1 MLQGQSHRYPIE
13 CPAAHRYTD
22 ARLNGTQHLDYL
34 HTIFLALVQ
43 GITEFLPIS
52 SSAHLILPFQVFGWD
67 DQGLAFDVAVH
78 LGTLTAVIA
87 YFWRDLINLTFGLG
101 RTLSGAQNAE
111 GSLAIH
117 LIIAS
122 LPIVV
127 AGLALKSLVEG
138 ELRSASVIAIAT
150 IVFGIVLWIADRTS
164 QRDRQESALTWQDA
178 LMIGIAQCLALIPGT
193 SRSGITMTA
202 ALALGYT
209 RQTASRLSFLLS
221 VPTILGASLLI
232 LRDLFETAEPVR
244 WDHMAIGATLSGI
257 TAYLCI
263 RFFLSFIDRIGF
275 LPFVV
280 YRLVLGFALLW
291 FLYA

>member
-1 MLQGQSHRYPIE
+1 MPRFNGSRY
-13 CPAAHRYTD
+13 
-22 ARLNGTQHLDYL
+22 LDYL
-34 HTIFLALVQ
+34 QTIFLALVQ

-52 SSAHLILPFQVFGWD
+52 SSAHLILPFDILGWE

-87 YFWRDLINLTFGLG
+87 YFWRDLISLAFGLG
-101 RTLSGAQNAE
+101 HTLSGKQNTE
-111 GSLAIH
+111 GRLAIH

-122 LPIVV
+122 LPIVA
-127 AGLALKSLVEG
+127 AGFTLKSLVEG
-138 ELRSASVIAIAT
+138 ELRSASVIAVAT
-150 IVFGIVLWIADRTS
+150 IVFGIVLWIADRRS
-164 QRDRQESALTWQDA
+164 KRNLEESAMVWQHA

-209 RQTASRLSFLLS
+209 RQSASRLSFLLS
-221 VPTILGASLLI
+221 VPTILGASVLI
-232 LRDLFETAEPVR
+232 LRDLLEANSVVR
-244 WDHMAIGATLSGI
+244 WDHLATGAILSGI

-280 YRLVLGFALLW
+280 YRLVLGFALL
-291 FLYA
+291 FYLYL